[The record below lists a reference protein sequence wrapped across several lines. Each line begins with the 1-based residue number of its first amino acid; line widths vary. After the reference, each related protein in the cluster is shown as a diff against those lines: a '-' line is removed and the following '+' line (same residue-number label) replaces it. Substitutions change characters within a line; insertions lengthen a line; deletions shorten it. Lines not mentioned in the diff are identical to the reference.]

1 MLEKIIITNEN
12 ENQRLDKFLTEKLH
26 EDSRSRI
33 KKMIKQG
40 LVLINNKPAKV
51 HQFLKVN
58 DEITVLPDAETKA
71 ETSVTQQSATTLE
84 PKIIFEDNNFL
95 VLDKPDGLL
104 VHPTDLNE
112 PGTLVEWVHQ
122 KYPEIE
128 TVGEY
133 KYRGGIIHRL
143 DKDVSGVIV
152 IAKNDQTFYH
162 LKEQFKQRQVKKIY
176 YALVYGHPTQPE
188 GEINLP
194 IGRNKDGQFV
204 AHPRRGTEKFNSK
217 DKVAKTKYKVLE
229 YIKDYTLLE
238 VQILTGRTHQIRAH
252 LSAIG
257 HPIIGDQIYK
267 PKKNFLHFFQHKVK
281 VINPGRI
288 FLHSAQIG
296 FNDFDNHWVEFN
308 SPLPEKLTAFLH
320 EQKNK

>member
-1 MLEKIIITNEN
+1 MLEKIIVDEANQ
-12 ENQRLDKFLTEKLH
+12 NQRLDKFLTEKLK
-26 EDSRSRI
+26 EESRSKV
-33 KKMIKQG
+33 KKMIKHG

-51 HQFLKVN
+51 HQFLKLQ
-58 DEITVLPDAETKA
+58 DEITVLPDIETKA
-71 ETSVTQQSATTLE
+71 ETSVTNQEAKPPAE
-84 PKIIFEDNNFL
+84 PKIIFENDNFL

-128 TVGEY
+128 AVGEY
-133 KYRGGIIHRL
+133 QYRGGIIHRL
-143 DKDVSGVIV
+143 DKDVSGIIV
-152 IAKNDQTFYH
+152 IAKNDQAFYH
-162 LKEQFKQRQVKKIY
+162 LKEQFKQRLVKKVY
-176 YALVYGHPTQPE
+176 TALVYGRLSQE
-188 GEINLP
+188 AGEIDLP
-194 IGRNKDGQFV
+194 IGRNKEGQFV
-204 AHPRRGTEKFNSK
+204 AHPRRGAEKFSVK

-257 HPIIGDQIYK
+257 HPILGDQIYK
-267 PKKNFLHFFQHKVK
+267 PRKNFLHLFQHKVK

-288 FLHSAQIG
+288 FLHSTQIG
-296 FNDFDNHWVEFN
+296 FNNLNNDWVEFT
-308 SPLPEKLTAFLH
+308 SPLPRELTKFLDDSR
-320 EQKNK
+320 